1 MPKPTAAADDTA
13 LPDPILSLLSRWKEA
28 NALFNSKP
36 DDDSDEWA
44 RETYGL
50 LESRMDDPPKASTA
64 AGALA
69 ALDFAIVEQAVCI
82 NGYAKPFVARSRQF
96 MTRFLSGPDPIFDAI
111 AEHKRLWSAVKD
123 AGDDDYKASGTETA
137 YLDGMLRMVPATVPG
152 LLAWLDYVLSEPGIG
167 ESDAGSDLNVG
178 RVRLRRL
185 QRHQGAR
192 PAGPARSVPAVPAA
206 LGCAAQEQAR
216 PRALPLLRRRR
227 CVRDDL
233 LFSGDGEGQRL
244 APDTFHSVNC
254 VRCGTNNRGVVGYL
268 TQADAGRHW
277 NRRMPGADGRPRV
290 RVQAGRRVR

>member
-1 MPKPTAAADDTA
+1 MDTA
-13 LPDPILSLLSRWKEA
+13 PDPILSLLSRWKEA

-50 LESRMDDPPKASTA
+50 LEPRMDNPPKASTA

-69 ALDFAIVEQAVCI
+69 ALDFAIAEQAVCI

-123 AGDDDYKASGTETA
+123 ARDDDDYKASGIETA

-167 ESDAGSDLNVG
+167 ESDAGSDLNV
-178 RVRLRRL
+178 VRATIRQFGTLHL
-185 QRHQGAR
+185 
-192 PAGPARSVPAVPAA
+192 
-206 LGCAAQEQAR
+206 
-216 PRALPLLRRRR
+216 
-227 CVRDDL
+227 
-233 LFSGDGEGQRL
+233 GEGSAR
-244 APDTFHSVNC
+244 
-254 VRCGTNNRGVVGYL
+254 
-268 TQADAGRHW
+268 
-277 NRRMPGADGRPRV
+277 
-290 RVQAGRRVR
+290 